1 MADYELINILDEF
14 HKKEL
19 EIERFY
25 IIKKEELEKDYK
37 NQKENNRTK
46 LLNSLFTKEEELKN
60 KVEGLQ
66 NHLEGLKRDL
76 EGINQI
82 RNILSENEDKKEI
95 QEFKDMLNKSQVNIV
110 HNDIHLGEGNDIQIQ
125 ENNGMKQS
133 EKEKSEEKEP
143 KKMNLRRKIKI
154 IKWQKGKEKDLIH
167 IIIIKLFAL
176 FEIIL
181 LLILKINKY

>member
-143 KKMNLRRKIKI
+143 KKMNLRRKIF
-154 IKWQKGKEKDLIH
+154 L
-167 IIIIKLFAL
+167 
-176 FEIIL
+176 
-181 LLILKINKY
+181 